1 MNHPNE
7 KEERREVRKYNPA
20 VDQRF
25 SKRSPM
31 VVGRMRERE
40 RESKIRTA

>member
-7 KEERREVRKYNPA
+7 KEERREVRNNPA

-40 RESKIRTA
+40 RERVR